1 MDLPGFRALA
11 AIAVVYFLAVN
22 ANGTP
27 SDIQSVI
34 SRHDSGQAGLRS
46 FRLEADVSV
55 PNIPTLAERLTFFT
69 TPSARTLVPWSKS
82 HWIVD
87 GDRERI
93 MDFPIGVRRDPLGRV
108 DRIYELVIKD
118 EKVYSLQNWD
128 RISPQLISP
137 SEQGSVKAQ
146 IMTHT
151 SEFRWIDPAMDTIFR
166 PRFDTLSPRSRLRD
180 LVSRFSSQKLTE
192 SELSAVLR
200 LSGDHSGFVKV
211 NETIEVELSKTN
223 NYLISRLSIF
233 RNVVVGY
240 DVGSDFSERSFV
252 VKEFKDCGNGIF
264 FPAEVECSIVDSA
277 SKNRIVMSLWKLTT
291 LSSVNE
297 AIPEDQ
303 LTMVFPEDSVVM
315 DSTETG
321 TVKWLLWGKNN
332 EPSIRV
338 MSSEELR

>member
-1 MDLPGFRALA
+1 
-11 AIAVVYFLAVN
+11 
-22 ANGTP
+22 
-27 SDIQSVI
+27 
-34 SRHDSGQAGLRS
+34 
-46 FRLEADVSV
+46 
-55 PNIPTLAERLTFFT
+55 
-69 TPSARTLVPWSKS
+69 
-82 HWIVD
+82 
-87 GDRERI
+87 